1 MKRFL
6 VALFVITGFLATQ
19 LPARAEL
26 SWGTDLNAA
35 LAQAKKEKKQ
45 VLLDFT
51 GSDWCGE
58 CIRLKKEVFDSKEF
72 ADYAAKNLVLVEVD
86 FPRKKKQSTEL
97 VKSNEAL
104 QQRYKTDGQV
114 PTIIILNADGKE
126 ISRTVGNVLNGT
138 KAWIAKFD
146 EARRK

>member
-1 MKRFL
+1 MNRLL
-6 VALFVITGFLATQ
+6 VALFVIAGFLATQ
-19 LPARAEL
+19 PPARAEL

-35 LAQAKKEKKQ
+35 LAQAKKEKKH

-51 GSDWCGE
+51 GSDWCGP

-104 QQRYKTDGQV
+104 QKKYKTDGQV

-126 ISRTVGNVLNGT
+126 ISRTVGNVLNGA
-138 KAWIAKFD
+138 KDWIAKFD
-146 EARRK
+146 EAKKK